1 LGRVV
6 GKPTAGRVIGTVN
19 RSLLLNGSYLRLPIY
34 SYHTPEG
41 EDLEG
46 TGRTVDIETARPLGE
61 WRQQRDQ
68 QLDAAVRA
76 LLDMIDGSAGMNEP
90 D

>member
-1 LGRVV
+1 VV
-6 GKPTAGRVIGTVN
+6 GKPTAGRVIGTVS
-19 RSLLLNGSYLRLPIY
+19 RGLLNGSYLRLPIY

-46 TGRTVDIETARPLGE
+46 TGRMVDIEAARPLGE
-61 WRQQRDQ
+61 WSQERDQ

-76 LLDMIDGSAGMNEP
+76 LLDMIDENAGNAGTNEP
-90 D
+90 A